1 MKRNLFLVFWII
13 GILMPMAWLLRP
25 SPVAYRIFNTLFSPA
40 WMHILMHS
48 LLFAVLG
55 ALLMQRLS
63 GTPARRVGLTLTLVL
78 AAAILQEGFQLL
90 SRQSVLHPDN
100 LFDITVDM
108 LGGLLG
114 LSASLAFRK
123 IAARR
128 AARTQVPT
136 M

>member
-1 MKRNLFLVFWII
+1 MKRYLFLVFWTI
-13 GILMPMAWLLRP
+13 GILMPVAWLLRP

-55 ALLMQRLS
+55 ALLMQSLS
-63 GTPARRVGLTLTLVL
+63 GTLARRVGLTLALVL
-78 AAAILQEGFQLL
+78 VAAILQEGFQLL

-100 LFDITVDM
+100 LFDISVDM

-114 LSASLAFRK
+114 VLAVLTVRK
-123 IAARR
+123 R
-128 AARTQVPT
+128 ATERTA
-136 M
+136 

>member
-1 MKRNLFLVFWII
+1 MKRNLFLVFWTI
-13 GILMPMAWLLRP
+13 GILMPVAWLLRP

-40 WMHILMHS
+40 WMHILMHT

-55 ALLMQRLS
+55 ALLMQSLS
-63 GTPARRVGLTLTLVL
+63 GTPARRIGLTLSLVL

-114 LSASLAFRK
+114 LSAALAFRK

>member
-1 MKRNLFLVFWII
+1 MKRYLFLIFWTI
-13 GILMPMAWLLRP
+13 GILMPVAWLVRP
-25 SPVAYRIFNTLFSPA
+25 SPVAYRIFNTLFSPV
-40 WMHILMHS
+40 WMHILMHT

-63 GTPARRVGLTLTLVL
+63 GTLARRVGLTLALVL

-114 LSASLAFRK
+114 VGAALGVQK
-123 IAARR
+123 IAVRR
-128 AARTQVPT
+128 ARLPLVLTK
-136 M
+136 

>member
-1 MKRNLFLVFWII
+1 MKRYLFLVFWTI
-13 GILMPMAWLLRP
+13 GILMPVAWLLRP

-40 WMHILMHS
+40 WMHILMHT

-63 GTPARRVGLTLTLVL
+63 GTLARRVGLTLALALV
-78 AAAILQEGFQLL
+78 AAIFQEGFQLL

-100 LFDITVDM
+100 LFDIAVDM

-114 LSASLAFRK
+114 VLAVLTVRK
-123 IAARR
+123 R
-128 AARTQVPT
+128 ATERTA
-136 M
+136 

>member
-1 MKRNLFLVFWII
+1 MKRYLFLICWTI
-13 GILMPMAWLLRP
+13 GILMPVAWLLRP

-40 WMHILMHS
+40 WMHILMHT

-55 ALLMQRLS
+55 ALLMQSLS
-63 GTPARRVGLTLTLVL
+63 GTLARRVGLTLTLMLV
-78 AAAILQEGFQLL
+78 AAILQEGFQLL

-114 LSASLAFRK
+114 VLAVLTVRK
-123 IAARR
+123 RETK
-128 AARTQVPT
+128 RTA
-136 M
+136 

>member
-1 MKRNLFLVFWII
+1 MKRNLFLVFWIV
-13 GILMPMAWLLRP
+13 GILMPMAWLVRP

-100 LFDITVDM
+100 LFDIGVDM

-114 LSASLAFRK
+114 VLAVLVFK
-123 IAARR
+123 TFAAKRDRR
-128 AARTQVPT
+128 NPALT

>member
-1 MKRNLFLVFWII
+1 MKRNLLLLVWII
-13 GILMPMAWLLRP
+13 GILMPVAWLLRP

-40 WMHILMHS
+40 WMHIVMHC

-63 GTPARRVGLTLTLVL
+63 GTPARRIGLTLALVL
-78 AAAILQEGFQLL
+78 GAAVLQEGFQLL

-114 LSASLAFRK
+114 VSTVLAFRK
-123 IAARR
+123 IAARW
-128 AARTQVPT
+128 AARTRVLT

>member
-1 MKRNLFLVFWII
+1 MKRNLFLLFWTI
-13 GILMPMAWLLRP
+13 GILMPVAWLLRT
-25 SPVAYRIFNTLFSPA
+25 SPVAYRIFNTQFSPV

-63 GTPARRVGLTLTLVL
+63 GTLARRVGLTLALVL
-78 AAAILQEGFQLL
+78 VAAILQEGFQLL

-100 LFDITVDM
+100 LFDIGVDM

-114 LSASLAFRK
+114 LSVVLAFRK
-123 IAARR
+123 IEAKRARR
-128 AARTQVPT
+128 HPLLTE
-136 M
+136 

>member
-1 MKRNLFLVFWII
+1 MKRNLFLVFWIV
-13 GILMPMAWLLRP
+13 GILMPMAWLVRP

-63 GTPARRVGLTLTLVL
+63 GTPARRVGLTLILVL
-78 AAAILQEGFQLL
+78 AAAILQESFQLL

-100 LFDITVDM
+100 LFDIGVDM

-114 LSASLAFRK
+114 VLAVLAVRK
-123 IAARR
+123 R
-128 AARTQVPT
+128 ATERTA
-136 M
+136 

>member
-1 MKRNLFLVFWII
+1 MKRNLFLVFWIV
-13 GILMPMAWLLRP
+13 GILMPMAWLVRP

-40 WMHILMHS
+40 WMHILMHT

-55 ALLMQRLS
+55 TLLMQRLS

-90 SRQSVLHPDN
+90 SRQSILHPDN
-100 LFDITVDM
+100 LFDIGVDM

-114 LSASLAFRK
+114 VLAVLTVRK
-123 IAARR
+123 R
-128 AARTQVPT
+128 ATERTA
-136 M
+136 

>member
-1 MKRNLFLVFWII
+1 MKRYLFLVFWTI
-13 GILMPMAWLLRP
+13 GILMPVAWLVRP

-55 ALLMQRLS
+55 ALLMQSLS
-63 GTPARRVGLTLTLVL
+63 GTLARRVGLTLALVL
-78 AAAILQEGFQLL
+78 VAAILQEGFQLL

-100 LFDITVDM
+100 LFDISVDM

-114 LSASLAFRK
+114 VLAVLTVRK
-123 IAARR
+123 R
-128 AARTQVPT
+128 ATERTA
-136 M
+136 

>member
-1 MKRNLFLVFWII
+1 MKRYLFLVFWTI
-13 GILMPMAWLLRP
+13 GILMPVAWLVRP

-55 ALLMQRLS
+55 ALLMQSLS
-63 GTPARRVGLTLTLVL
+63 GTLARRVGLTLALVL
-78 AAAILQEGFQLL
+78 VAAILQEGFQLL
-90 SRQSVLHPDN
+90 SRQSVLHLDN

-114 LSASLAFRK
+114 VLAVLTVRK
-123 IAARR
+123 R
-128 AARTQVPT
+128 ATERTA
-136 M
+136 

>member
-1 MKRNLFLVFWII
+1 MKRNLFLVFWIV
-13 GILMPMAWLLRP
+13 GILMPMAWLVRP

-40 WMHILMHS
+40 WMHILMHG

-100 LFDITVDM
+100 LFDIGVDM
-108 LGGLLG
+108 LSGLLG
-114 LSASLAFRK
+114 VLAVLTVRK
-123 IAARR
+123 R
-128 AARTQVPT
+128 ATERTA
-136 M
+136 

>member
-1 MKRNLFLVFWII
+1 MKRNLLLLFWII
-13 GILMPMAWLLRP
+13 GILMPVAWLVRP

-40 WMHILMHS
+40 WMHVLMHS

-78 AAAILQEGFQLL
+78 AAAILQESFQLL

-114 LSASLAFRK
+114 VSAALAFGK

-128 AARTQVPT
+128 AARTQVLT

>member
-1 MKRNLFLVFWII
+1 MKRYLFLLFWTI

-25 SPVAYRIFNTLFSPA
+25 SPVAYRIFNTLFSPV

-55 ALLMQRLS
+55 ALLMQSLS
-63 GTPARRVGLTLTLVL
+63 GTLARRVGLTLTLVL
-78 AAAILQEGFQLL
+78 VAAILQEGFQLL

-114 LSASLAFRK
+114 LSAALAFRK
-123 IAARR
+123 IAAIR

>member
-1 MKRNLFLVFWII
+1 MKRNLLLLFWTI
-13 GILMPMAWLLRP
+13 GILMPVAWLVRP
-25 SPVAYRIFNTLFSPA
+25 SPVAYRIFNTLFSPV

-63 GTPARRVGLTLTLVL
+63 GTPARRVGLTLALVL
-78 AAAILQEGFQLL
+78 GAAILQESFQLL
-90 SRQSVLHPDN
+90 SRQSVLHLDN
-100 LFDITVDM
+100 LFDIGIDM

-114 LSASLAFRK
+114 LSAVLVFRK

-128 AARTQVPT
+128 AAQTQVPT

>member
-1 MKRNLFLVFWII
+1 MKRNLFLVFWTI
-13 GILMPMAWLLRP
+13 GILMPVAWLVRP
-25 SPVAYRIFNTLFSPA
+25 SPVAYRVFNTLFSPV

-63 GTPARRVGLTLTLVL
+63 GTLARRVGLTLALVL
-78 AAAILQEGFQLL
+78 VAAILQEGFQLL

-100 LFDITVDM
+100 LFDIAVDM

-123 IAARR
+123 IAAIR

>member
-1 MKRNLFLVFWII
+1 MKRYLFLSCWTV
-13 GILMPMAWLLRP
+13 GILMPVAWLLRP

-40 WMHILMHS
+40 WMHILMHT

-55 ALLMQRLS
+55 ALLMQSLS
-63 GTPARRVGLTLTLVL
+63 GTLARRVGLTLTLMLV
-78 AAAILQEGFQLL
+78 AAILQEGFQLL

-114 LSASLAFRK
+114 VLAVLTVRK
-123 IAARR
+123 RETK
-128 AARTQVPT
+128 RTA
-136 M
+136 

>member
-1 MKRNLFLVFWII
+1 MKRNLFLVFWIV
-13 GILMPMAWLLRP
+13 GILMPMAWLVRP

-40 WMHILMHS
+40 WMHILMHG

-100 LFDITVDM
+100 LFDIGVDM

-114 LSASLAFRK
+114 VLAVLVFK
-123 IAARR
+123 TFAAKRERR
-128 AARTQVPT
+128 NPALTI
-136 M
+136 

>member
-1 MKRNLFLVFWII
+1 MKRYLFLVFWTI
-13 GILMPMAWLLRP
+13 GILMPVAWLLRP

-55 ALLMQRLS
+55 ALLMQSLS
-63 GTPARRVGLTLTLVL
+63 GTLARRVGLTLALVL
-78 AAAILQEGFQLL
+78 VAAILQEGFQLL

-100 LFDITVDM
+100 LFDISVDM

-114 LSASLAFRK
+114 VLAVMTVRK
-123 IAARR
+123 R
-128 AARTQVPT
+128 ATERTA
-136 M
+136 

>member
-1 MKRNLFLVFWII
+1 MKRYLFLLFWTI
-13 GILMPMAWLLRP
+13 GILMPVAWLVRP
-25 SPVAYRIFNTLFSPA
+25 SPVAYRIFNTLFSPV
-40 WMHILMHS
+40 WMHILMHA

-63 GTPARRVGLTLTLVL
+63 GTLTRRVGLTLALVL
-78 AAAILQEGFQLL
+78 VAAILQEGFQLL

-114 LSASLAFRK
+114 ISASLAFRE

-128 AARTQVPT
+128 AAQTQVPT